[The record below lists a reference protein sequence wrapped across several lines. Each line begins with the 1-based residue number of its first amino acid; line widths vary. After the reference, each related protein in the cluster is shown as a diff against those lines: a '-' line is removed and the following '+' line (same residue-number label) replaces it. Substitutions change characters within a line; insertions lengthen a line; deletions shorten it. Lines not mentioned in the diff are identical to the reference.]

1 VRGLL
6 HAIVDQAEPL
16 AFADFRTGQ
25 QTAWALDAL
34 AVARQGLLSGREDDQ
49 DPLRLRIRALFGLLR
64 DAAAYDPAR
73 FAAAVRALRPALP
86 SGGAA
91 R

>member
-1 VRGLL
+1 MRGLL

-34 AVARQGLLSGREDDQ
+34 AVARQGADLLGRTS
-49 DPLRLRIRALFGLLR
+49 RMRCVFG
-64 DAAAYDPAR
+64 
-73 FAAAVRALRPALP
+73 
-86 SGGAA
+86 
-91 R
+91 